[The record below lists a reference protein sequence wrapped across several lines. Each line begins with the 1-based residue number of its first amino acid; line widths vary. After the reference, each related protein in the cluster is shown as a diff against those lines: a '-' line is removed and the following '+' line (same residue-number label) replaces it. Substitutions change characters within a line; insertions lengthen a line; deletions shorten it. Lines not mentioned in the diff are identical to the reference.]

1 MREGR
6 YAKSPNENQEKYCRA
21 NTLYKVCRKKEGFF
35 SFSDNFLL
43 REMRLHPEFCK
54 GLSKKCPEHRINRG
68 VPGIFE
74 MHGNVV
80 FSSLF

>member
-1 MREGR
+1 MRF
-6 YAKSPNENQEKYCRA
+6 
-21 NTLYKVCRKKEGFF
+21 FF
-35 SFSDNFLL
+35 SCIFSCINGYIILSLKWLYLKYKYVIKGRSVVFKI
-43 REMRLHPEFCK
+43 EKGFSPEFCK

>member
-1 MREGR
+1 MIEKPHILGDSAICSQKVHVMFVACSGTIE
-6 YAKSPNENQEKYCRA
+6 YNIYQE
-21 NTLYKVCRKKEGFF
+21 
-35 SFSDNFLL
+35 
-43 REMRLHPEFCK
+43 PEFCK